1 MTITLYEAPMSSAV
15 PVLHALLELDIPFE
29 RVTFDL
35 DKEEQ
40 KQPEFLHL
48 NPNGKVP
55 TLVVDG
61 TPMFEAL
68 AIMQY
73 LGERFGVER
82 KLWPAADSPARLEAM
97 SWSTWAYVT
106 YGAAIGR
113 LLLADN
119 DRLPKELHNEAQAR
133 RAREEFA
140 GLLTIL
146 NDRLASRQYIVGE
159 AFSLADVIVASVV
172 IWGTYCNIPVSD
184 YAQVADWTKRF
195 QERATFKRVWA
206 QAAA

>member
-1 MTITLYEAPMSSAV
+1 
-15 PVLHALLELDIPFE
+15 
-29 RVTFDL
+29 
-35 DKEEQ
+35 
-40 KQPEFLHL
+40 
-48 NPNGKVP
+48 
-55 TLVVDG
+55 VVD
-61 TPMFEAL
+61 
-68 AIMQY
+68 
-73 LGERFGVER
+73 LGLR
-82 KLWPAADSPARLEAM
+82 DH
-97 SWSTWAYVT
+97 
-106 YGAAIGR
+106 GAAIGR

-146 NDRLASRQYIVGE
+146 NGRLASRQYIVGE

-172 IWGTYCNIPVSD
+172 IWGTCCNVPVSD
-184 YAQVADWTKRF
+184 NYPHVADWTKRF